1 MTVNWISWLKTLQAG
16 MLSVPAPGGRLALLV
31 LPKPTDIATG

>member
-1 MTVNWISWLKTLQAG
+1 MTVKWISWLKTLQAG

-31 LPKPTDIATG
+31 LPRMTDITTR